1 MKQKCVLLTGSDIGC
16 DRSGQ
21 ALFIEWLDWY
31 QISGEGRQIL
41 QQHCVHT
48 FDLHLRNRENEY
60 IQYTTAQKLGFG
72 TFCFERGI
80 LC

>member
-1 MKQKCVLLTGSDIGC
+1 LSQKTKQKCVLLTGSDIGC

-31 QISGEGRQIL
+31 QIPGEGRQIL

-48 FDLHLRNRENEY
+48 F
-60 IQYTTAQKLGFG
+60 
-72 TFCFERGI
+72 
-80 LC
+80 